1 MRSSIDIFNALHHQL
16 MLVPDIVSEFEN
28 KSWTAVPHWLDW
40 IETSENLLK
49 TFQFAEC
56 SKIAGIHAEI
66 LAVSHQEGTRM
77 KQKKLLVSKCL
88 ESISP
93 AQLIVSNLYEVA
105 HNKIETAESL
115 LRQIITTMKN
125 SGLFEGQD
133 VLDQSFAINLLNQ
146 ILQNSQLSPSI
157 NNIIASLGYSD
168 VLRLLKTELSNI
180 I

>member
-1 MRSSIDIFNALHHQL
+1 MRSSIDISNALHQQL

-28 KSWTAVPHWLDW
+28 KSLTAVPHWLDW
-40 IETSENLLK
+40 IKTSENLLK
-49 TFQFAEC
+49 AFQFAEC
-56 SKIAGIHAEI
+56 SKIAGIRAEI
-66 LAVSHQEGTRM
+66 LAVSHQDGARM
-77 KQKKLLVSKCL
+77 KQKKLLCSKCL

-115 LRQIITTMKN
+115 LRQIITTMNN

-133 VLDQSFAINLLNQ
+133 ILDQSYAINLLNQ
-146 ILQNSQLSPSI
+146 IRQNTQLSPSV

-168 VLRLLKTELSNI
+168 VLRLLMIEIANM
-180 I
+180 